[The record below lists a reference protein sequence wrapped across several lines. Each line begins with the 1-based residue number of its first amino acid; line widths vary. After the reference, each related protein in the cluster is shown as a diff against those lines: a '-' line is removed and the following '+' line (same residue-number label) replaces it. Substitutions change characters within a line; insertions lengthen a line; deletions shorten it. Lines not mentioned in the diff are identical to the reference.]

1 MCSRARETS
10 AIKTCMLSV
19 HVRSTLHGVLSTQ
32 ASGFW
37 RRAEGNQFPYIPS
50 DTLCN
55 EAKVCM
61 QFSSDYHSHMSDPVE
76 PKVVFGRAGTFKG
89 SEGRIVCSPQAV
101 NFNRAAGILNGK
113 RGMKF
118 IAALGVS
125 VSLRGCVCVHA
136 SSLSHG
142 LYIGQNHESCCT
154 LYIASTSLPRAY
166 LASLRLTYSL
176 SQNGINMHACV

>member
-19 HVRSTLHGVLSTQ
+19 HVHSTLYVLSAQ

-37 RRAEGNQFPYIPS
+37 RRAEGSQFPYIPN
-50 DTLCN
+50 DALCN
-55 EAKVCM
+55 EAKVCIK
-61 QFSSDYHSHMSDPVE
+61 FSSDYHSHMSDPVE

-125 VSLRGCVCVHA
+125 
-136 SSLSHG
+136 
-142 LYIGQNHESCCT
+142 
-154 LYIASTSLPRAY
+154 
-166 LASLRLTYSL
+166 ASLVCLCVFAHPPYHWTVHRAKSRVTL
-176 SQNGINMHACV
+176 GIHYTLHLLLYLVQA